1 MLNQLATLANST
13 AIFQCLLG
21 NGIPSARV
29 VQPNYSTYAALN
41 FQWISRKPL
50 KPLAYLRASAATH
63 IQAAIRCSS
72 ETGVPIVARAGGHSF
87 EKYSIISNSHVV
99 IDLGEMNST
108 SLDKETG
115 IVTLGPG
122 LLMGHVNHWLWQQG
136 NYSIP
141 SPRCQMIG
149 LAGFALGGG
158 YGYSSRKDGML
169 CDRIVEMQMV
179 DASGEIL
186 VVNANSHP
194 DLFFALRGAGGGNFG
209 IVTQF
214 RIQTIRPPSIVHSIT
229 LKYPFSQ
236 LDTILPMWHQWA
248 LSNPHRSITAFI
260 FANMGSVTLT
270 AAIQHYDS
278 AEGLKLAQALT
289 SSFPEPLN
297 QTPILQSSYMDMLL
311 DLRSPPNTPTNFK
324 TITRQ
329 SMDASHYKTKSIL
342 ATNHSSNLNQLLANL
357 PTCADLMIDL
367 HGGKINDIA
376 TNATAYPHRQNV
388 LYSVSTSIHALTPQQ
403 LQEGTQWLSQL
414 TPILSTMGFHVYSNF
429 MDSDITQP
437 LLRFYDNNTKR
448 LVQIKAAYD
457 PANLFNYPHS
467 IPTSLDNL

>member
-13 AIFQCLLG
+13 AIFRCLLD

-29 VQPNYSTYAALN
+29 VQPNHSTYAALN
-41 FQWISRKPL
+41 FQWISRNPL

-63 IQAAIRCSS
+63 IQAAVRCSS

-108 SLDKETG
+108 ALDKETG

-169 CDRIVEMQMV
+169 CDHIVEMQMV

-229 LKYPFSQ
+229 LKYPFNQ
-236 LDTILPMWHQWA
+236 FANVLRIWHRWA

-260 FANMGSVTLT
+260 SANRRGVLVNAAVQHHDPIKGLLLSHAVT
-270 AAIQHYDS
+270 S
-278 AEGLKLAQALT
+278 K
-289 SSFPEPLN
+289 FPEPVN
-297 QTPILQSSYMDMLL
+297 QAPVLQSSYMDMLINL
-311 DLRSPPNTPTNFK
+311 SPPNTPNFNE
-324 TITRQ
+324 ITRQ
-329 SMDASHYKTKSIL
+329 SNGISYFKSTSIL
-342 ATNHSSNLNQLLANL
+342 VTNRNPRLNNLTTL
-357 PTCADLMIDL
+357 PEGGYILIDL
-367 HGGKINDIA
+367 HGGKINDIPSH
-376 TNATAYPHRQNV
+376 ATAYPHRQTI
-388 LYSVSTSIHALTPQQ
+388 LYSISASIHAINPHQQ
-403 LQEGTQWLSQL
+403 QEGTQWLSQL

-437 LLRFYDNNTKR
+437 LLRFYGNNTKR